1 MQGHAMNPSPPI
13 SRVNFIEYNAKVG
26 TIATGAI
33 LPKYGTPLMAAIIRE
48 HGYQV
53 RLFLEEVSE
62 MDFDRMIDCDLVC
75 FPVYWPALNK
85 IKDCVERI
93 RREKPD
99 LSIVMGGPQAG
110 MFPRTLEHMCDY
122 LVRSEGDEILPALIE
137 CLSSGGDL
145 REVKGI
151 TFRDNGNIVRNP
163 DAPPPEIPRTAP
175 DYTLIEGFEQASRG
189 FGGQPVVNTLQTSR
203 GCKFKCKF
211 CPTSKLFGGVYR
223 NRDIDS
229 IIREIRVKKRFNN
242 SFLVV
247 DNSFLSNRKRTIEL
261 LHRLIEEDLGA
272 VFIVFERHEIGRDNE
287 LLQLMWQAG
296 VRCIIVGIESLEDEN
311 LQQYNKQQTSH
322 AVIESVRNIQR
333 NNIHVLGTFVLGGDG
348 DTRDRA
354 ERIIEFVNQTSISL
368 NLFIMHDWEEDE
380 SKGLM
385 IPNNRRF
392 WTYYQ
397 KTDPDNTDW
406 WDYLT
411 GSFVTY
417 FPKNMKPSTLQGSMI
432 RIYSEVFSHKNNLRR
447 IWSPS
452 IFNSTFGVVH
462 GYEMK
467 HMNDTIMAPVNAY
480 YMDLLREYEQG
491 LYDDNEVLIEE
502 KLDSIERLRIPR
514 SVEPM
519 EGMSPYSKISLLA
532 TLPGLVRLGI
542 ARLRRKL
549 DTRINGRSAGIS
561 PGFPGRE

>member
-1 MQGHAMNPSPPI
+1 MKKMPV

-26 TIATGAI
+26 HIGSGAI
-33 LPKYGTPLMAAIIRE
+33 LPKYGTPLMAAVTRE

-53 RLFLEEVSE
+53 RLFVEGVSD
-62 MDFDRMIDCDLVC
+62 MDFARMTDCDLVC

-93 RREKPD
+93 RMEKPD
-99 LSIVMGGPQAG
+99 LPIVMGGPQAA
-110 MFPRTLEHMCDY
+110 MFPRTLEEMCDY
-122 LVRSEGDEILPALIE
+122 LVRNEGDEILPALIA
-137 CLSSGGDL
+137 CLSAGGNL
-145 REVKGI
+145 RTVKGL
-151 TFRDNGNIVRNP
+151 TFHDNGDIVRNP
-163 DAPPPEIPRTAP
+163 DAPPPEIPETAP
-175 DYTLIEGFEQASRG
+175 DYTLIEGFEEATRG
-189 FGGQPVVNTLQTSR
+189 FGGMPVVNTLQTSR

-211 CPTSKLFGGVYR
+211 CPTTKLFGGVYR

-229 IIREIRVKKRFNN
+229 IIREIRAKLHYNK

-261 LHRLIEEDLGA
+261 LHRLIEENLGA
-272 VFIVFERHEIGRDNE
+272 VFIVFERHEIGRDTE
-287 LLQLMWQAG
+287 LLKLMWQAG

-311 LQQYNKQQTSH
+311 LAMYNKKQTSH

-348 DTRDRA
+348 DTPDKA

-368 NLFIMHDWEEDE
+368 NLFIMHDLEEDE

-392 WTYYQ
+392 WTYY
-397 KTDPDNTDW
+397 KKSEPDNTDW

-411 GSFVTY
+411 GNFVTY
-417 FPKNMKPSTLQGSMI
+417 FPKNMKPSTLQGLMI
-432 RIYSEVFSHKNNLRR
+432 RIYAEVFSHKNNLRR

-452 IFNSTFGVVH
+452 IFNSTFGVAH
-462 GYEMK
+462 GYGMK
-467 HMNDTIMAPVNAY
+467 HLNDTIMAPVNAY

-491 LYDDNEVLIEE
+491 LYGENEVLIEE
-502 KLDSIERLRIPR
+502 KLDSLESLRIPR
-514 SVEPM
+514 AVESM
-519 EGMSPYSKISLLA
+519 DNVSSYNKLSLLA
-532 TLPGLVRLGI
+532 TLPGLARFGI
-542 ARLRRKL
+542 TRLRRL
-549 DTRINGRSAGIS
+549 LETRISGRTAGIS
-561 PGFPGRE
+561 PGFPGPE